1 MRSKAAWLQKWGAV
15 MPDAGIRAGILG
27 LGTYVPEKILTNEE
41 LEKMVD
47 TSDQWIVSRTGIR
60 ERRLA
65 GPGQATSDLALEAAG
80 RALADAGLEPG
91 EIDLIIVSTNTP
103 DSLFPAA
110 ACIVQDRLG
119 AVNAGA
125 FDLLAGCTGFL
136 YGLSVAQ
143 GFVVSGMYKKVLVIG
158 AEILSRIVDWEDRNT
173 CVLFGDGAGAA
184 VVGPV
189 SGGYGLIHTRLGADG
204 SGGQHL
210 CVPAGGSRIPASRET
225 VEQRLHYARMNGR
238 EVFKFAVRACGDG
251 SLEALAA
258 AGLTVKDVDF
268 LIPHQ
273 ANIRI
278 IEAAAK
284 RLELPMEK
292 VLVNVDRF
300 GNTSTASIPMALEEA
315 YSQGRIKDGD
325 NILMAA
331 FGAGLTWAVAIMRWH
346 DYRRKNR

>member
-1 MRSKAAWLQKWGAV
+1 
-15 MPDAGIRAGILG
+15 MPDTGIRAGIIG
-27 LGTYVPEKILTNEE
+27 MGTYVPEKVLTNEE
-41 LEKMVD
+41 LEKLVD
-47 TSDQWIVSRTGIR
+47 TSSEWIVSRTGIK

-65 GPGQATSDLALEAAG
+65 GPGQATSDLALEAAR
-80 RALADAGLEPG
+80 RALDDAGIGPG
-91 EIDLIIVSTNTP
+91 EVDLIIVATNTP
-103 DSLFPAA
+103 DSLFPAV
-110 ACIVQDRLG
+110 ACIVQDRLE

-136 YGLSVAQ
+136 YGLSVASS
-143 GFVVSGMYKKVLVIG
+143 FVAAGMYKKVLVIG
-158 AEILSRIVDWEDRNT
+158 AETLSRIVDWEDRNT
-173 CVLFGDGAGAA
+173 CVLFGDGSGAA
-184 VVGPV
+184 VVGQVP
-189 SGGYGLIHTRLGADG
+189 GGYGLIHTKLGADG
-204 SGGQHL
+204 SGGPHL

-225 VEQRLHYARMNGR
+225 VDQRLHYVRMNGR

-251 SLEALAA
+251 SLEALSV

-315 YSQGRIKDGD
+315 YSLGRIKDGD
-325 NILMAA
+325 NILTAA
-331 FGAGLTWAVAIMRWH
+331 FGAGLTWAVAVMRWY